1 MKSITIKYATFIIV
15 FLLLLIL
22 FRPLIFGL
30 FREKQPIVITTPT
43 LVTSPMPAQSQQW
56 ISPDYIQF
64 KKRLMRPRI
73 YGNYIEDEEYGSK
86 HFGKGWMA
94 GSGGDNDDNGG
105 LMGSG
110 GSGSGGGGS
119 GGGSSGGGG
128 GNSGGGTIG
137 TINSKPKPK
146 PKTIKQKDKIIDA
159 IDR

>member
-1 MKSITIKYATFIIV
+1 MNCLLAKLVFLIIV

-64 KKRLMRPRI
+64 KKRLMRPRV

-110 GSGSGGGGS
+110 G
-119 GGGSSGGGG
+119 

-159 IDR
+159 IGR

>member
-1 MKSITIKYATFIIV
+1 LYHNLYTLKDII
-15 FLLLLIL
+15 LLLIL

-43 LVTSPMPAQSQQW
+43 LVTSPMPAPSQQW

-64 KKRLMRPRI
+64 KKRLMRPHV

-94 GSGGDNDDNGG
+94 GSGGENNDDNGG
-105 LMGSG
+105 LMGSGG

-137 TINSKPKPK
+137 PVNPKPK
-146 PKTIKQKDKIIDA
+146 PTTIKQKDKIIDA
-159 IDR
+159 IGG